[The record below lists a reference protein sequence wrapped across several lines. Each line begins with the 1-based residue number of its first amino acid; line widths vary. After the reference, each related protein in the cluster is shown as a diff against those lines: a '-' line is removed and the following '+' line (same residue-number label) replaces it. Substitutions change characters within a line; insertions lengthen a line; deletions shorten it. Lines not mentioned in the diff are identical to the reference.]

1 MPGHGGDVVAQRAS
15 HLALGR
21 VSADSLA
28 AYPPG
33 TQRPARG
40 AHHPQTLDFL
50 RRTANSPFGH
60 VRGAV
65 DPKLTH
71 LRVLATTG

>member
-1 MPGHGGDVVAQRAS
+1 MRCPPQR
-15 HLALGR
+15 GR

-33 TQRPARG
+33 VPNVLPGERITRE
-40 AHHPQTLDFL
+40 TLDFL
-50 RRTANSPFGH
+50 QRTANSPFGH

-71 LRVLATTG
+71 VRVLATAD